1 MELAYIEL
9 CCAVMGVPDCDYEL
23 LCLSIDLDVLEGV
36 EVLII
41 FDLLVD
47 VGLDVDKLRLLLLV
61 GNSADSHSWMDG
73 KKHQNIYFK

>member
-23 LCLSIDLDVLEGV
+23 LCLSIDLDVLEGIK
-36 EVLII
+36 VLIV

-61 GNSADSHSWMDG
+61 GNSADSHSWMAG
-73 KKHQNIYFK
+73 KKTPKYLF